1 MMASSAGEVLIEL
14 DRVSKVY
21 GSKLAVDNLSLQV
34 KQGEVFAF
42 LGPNGAG
49 KTTSIKLITGL
60 LRPTQGHVLVAGYSM
75 SSNSVEARRQVSF
88 VPDSP
93 HLYEKLTARDFLEF
107 TRKIYGIDGAES
119 RAYQEELIDTFEI
132 RDFAD
137 DLIESYSHGMRQ
149 RVVFAS
155 ALLHRPRVLVL
166 DEPMVGLDPKSM
178 RIAKDQMKEAS
189 RRGAAVFMST
199 HTLSI
204 AEEIADRIG
213 IIRRGRLVKCGT
225 LDDLREDRPG
235 GMTLE
240 DYFLQVTA
248 EDEA

>member
-1 MMASSAGEVLIEL
+1 MIHL
-14 DRVSKVY
+14 DSVSKVY
-21 GSKLAVDNLSLQV
+21 GSKLAVDQLTLQV
-34 KQGEVFAF
+34 QAGEVFAF

-60 LRPTQGHVLVAGYSM
+60 LRPTKGYVWVAGHSM
-75 SSNSVEARRQVSF
+75 AGNSVEARRQVSF
-88 VPDSP
+88 VPDQP

-107 TRKIYGIDGAES
+107 TRKIYGIDGPES

-132 RDFAD
+132 GDFAD

-178 RIAKDQMKEAS
+178 RIAKDQMKATAL
-189 RRGAAVFMST
+189 RGSAVFMST

-204 AEEIADRIG
+204 AEEIADRIA
-213 IIRRGRLVKCGT
+213 IIRRGKLVKCGT
-225 LDDLREDRPG
+225 LEELQRDRPG

-248 EDEA
+248 EDEI